1 MNIVYSLRCIPRWS
15 HLPKGYGFHDE
26 AYKHSLPHIQMMSLK
41 EYEGTDVTNYN
52 LRDRFVG
59 TYDLVVETV
68 EQCARYSKKKRS
80 FIIHAY

>member
-1 MNIVYSLRCIPRWS
+1 
-15 HLPKGYGFHDE
+15 
-26 AYKHSLPHIQMMSLK
+26 MMSLK

>member
-1 MNIVYSLRCIPRWS
+1 
-15 HLPKGYGFHDE
+15 
-26 AYKHSLPHIQMMSLK
+26 MMSLK

-68 EQCARYSKKKRS
+68 EQCARYSKKRAS
-80 FIIHAY
+80 FIIFYY